1 MKAKLFDY
9 IDRDNLIFNLSG
21 LTKLECFI
29 CLTCSVML
37 SYDIRYVLF
46 VTVLSGIFFKMSGL
60 EFKQIKLMLIYVI
73 IFLLMN
79 FLLTYLFSPQYGPE
93 IYGTCHELFRI
104 NSRYTV
110 TLEQLLYQTTKIM
123 KYASMVPMGMVFL
136 LTTNPSE
143 FAASLN
149 RVGCS
154 YKGAY
159 ALSLTLRYFPDM
171 IRNYQDIALAQQ
183 SRGLDL
189 SRKEKLGTRARNVVN
204 ICVPLIFSTL
214 DRIELI
220 SNAMDLRGFG
230 KHKKRTWYVAR
241 PIRYADWCAMAVCA
255 LVLAGSLG
263 LSFFINGSRFWNP
276 FV

>member
-9 IDRDNLIFNLSG
+9 IDRDNFIFNLSG
-21 LTKLECFI
+21 LTKLVCF
-29 CLTCSVML
+29 LFMTFAVMF
-37 SYDIRYVLF
+37 SYDIRYILF
-46 VTVLSGIFFKMSGL
+46 VMVLSAVFFKISGI
-60 EFKQIKLMLIYVI
+60 EFKQIKLMSIYVA
-73 IFLLMN
+73 IFLLIN
-79 FLLTYLFSPQYGPE
+79 FLLTYLFSPHYGTE
-93 IYGTCHELFRI
+93 IYGTTHELFRF

-110 TLEQLLYQTTKIM
+110 TVEQLLYQITKTT
-123 KYASMVPMGMVFL
+123 KYASVVPMGMIFL

-143 FAASLN
+143 FTASLN
-149 RVGCS
+149 RVGCN

-171 IRNYQDIALAQQ
+171 IRDYQDIALAQQ

-189 SRKEKLGTRARNVVN
+189 SKKEKLSVRIKNIMN

-230 KHKKRTWYVAR
+230 KYKKRTWYVAKPLR
-241 PIRYADWCAMAVCA
+241 KSDWCSMVFCM
-255 LVLAGSLG
+255 LVFLGSLCMTT
-263 LSFFINGSRFWNP
+263 FVNGSRFWNP
-276 FV
+276 F